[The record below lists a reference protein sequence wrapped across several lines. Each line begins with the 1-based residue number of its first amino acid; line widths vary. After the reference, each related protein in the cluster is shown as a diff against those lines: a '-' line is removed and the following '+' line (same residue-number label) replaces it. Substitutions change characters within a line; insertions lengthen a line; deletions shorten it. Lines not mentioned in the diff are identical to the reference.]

1 MDKYTDRSHPE
12 YIPGTFNIYASGV
25 PGTPV
30 NDAFKVLKK
39 DKNDVVLIPQPSD
52 SPNDPLNW
60 PKWRKLIHFGLLS
73 FVTAFTAATSNDAGA
88 TQDSLNEIYGISYDS
103 MNTGAGVLFLGVG
116 CATLLLA
123 PLSSLYG
130 RKITYLI
137 CTTLGLFGAMWF
149 ALARR
154 TADTIWSQLFVGIS
168 ESCAEA
174 QVQLSLNDIY
184 FQHQIGSVLTVY
196 ILCTSIGTFLGPL
209 IAGYIA
215 SLATFRWVGW
225 VATIIS
231 GGLLIALIFGLEET
245 YFDRNRYVTP
255 LNPKLRSLNDD
266 PNTSDNRSA
275 YSVSEKMKGLAAM
288 QTRERNITEEDIVND
303 NEMHDNTSEGQIDD
317 KANDVEGKFEDD
329 LIDNLRDGKSE
340 GLLPYHKRIAIITK
354 ATNLKGWGLKQY
366 FKYLFF
372 NLRML
377 LFPPVWLSGL
387 FWGIQDVFLSFYLT
401 TEDTYFYDP
410 PWNYSDYGVAIMNV
424 PTLIGAVIGCVYA
437 GIFSDYFVLWM
448 ARRNNGIL
456 EAEYRLYF
464 SLAAAL
470 IGPAGLLMFGIGSD
484 RSLPWQVIYVGLGF
498 IGFSW
503 GCSGD
508 IAMAY
513 LMDCYPDM
521 VLEGMVC
528 TAIINN
534 SISCIFTFVCS
545 DWLDASG
552 TENTYIALAVINFG
566 IALLALPSFYYG
578 KRIRKWTKEWYNQS
592 VDLRDVL

>member
-1 MDKYTDRSHPE
+1 MDKYTNRNNPE
-12 YIPGTFNIYASGV
+12 YIPGTFNIYASYDTGEV
-25 PGTPV
+25 SSYAVG
-30 NDAFKVLKK
+30 KLKTSRK
-39 DKNDVVLIPQPSD
+39 GVVLIPQPSD

-60 PKWRKLIHFGLLS
+60 SKWRKFIHFGLLS

-88 TQDSLNEIYGISYDS
+88 TQDSLNEYYGISYDA

-116 CATLLLA
+116 WATLFLA

-130 RKITYLI
+130 RKISYLI
-137 CTTLGLFGAMWF
+137 CTTLGLLGAMWF

-154 TADTIWSQLFVGIS
+154 TSDTIWSQLFVGIS

-174 QVQLSLNDIY
+174 QVQLSLSDIY
-184 FQHQIGSVLTVY
+184 FQHQLGSVLTVY

-215 SLATFRWVGW
+215 SLVSFRWVGW

-231 GGLLIALIFGLEET
+231 GGLLVALIFGFEET
-245 YFDRNRYVTP
+245 YFDRNKYATP
-255 LNPKLRSLNDD
+255 LTDISSQSEDD
-266 PNTSDNRSA
+266 PSTFDNKSADDLNEKTRSSGMA
-275 YSVSEKMKGLAAM
+275 KTIEKGFHRDDVRRSPSTECLLINGMAEKMK
-288 QTRERNITEEDIVND
+288 
-303 NEMHDNTSEGQIDD
+303 
-317 KANDVEGKFEDD
+317 
-329 LIDNLRDGKSE
+329 
-340 GLLPYHKRIAIITK
+340 PYHKRIAIISK
-354 ATNLKGWGLKQY
+354 ATNLKGLGFKQY

-401 TEDTYFYDP
+401 TEDTYFYEP

-448 ARRNNGIL
+448 ARRNKGIL

-464 SLAAAL
+464 SFATAI
-470 IGPAGLLMFGIGSD
+470 IGPAGLLMFGIGSE
-484 RSLPWQVIYVGLGF
+484 RALPWQVIYVGLGF

-534 SISCIFTFVCS
+534 TISCIFTFVCS
-545 DWLDASG
+545 NWLDASG

-566 IALLALPSFYYG
+566 ITLLAVPNFYYG
-578 KRIRKWTKEWYNQS
+578 KRIRLWTKKWYNQS